1 MPSLRKRLQN
11 LFATNVVVR
20 SYGKDRLKVVD
31 TNQLQSRGNLNQT
44 KVADRYTRM
53 HGANKHMVGGMGG
66 YDSNYYMHQNR
77 MQLYADYEMMDRDPI
92 ISAALDIYSDES
104 TLANQFGDILTIKTS
119 NSRIQKILY
128 NLFYDILNIEFNLW
142 TWIRNMTKYGDFFL
156 KLDIANEIGVIN
168 VRPFSSY
175 EIERWEEYNEET
187 GEYKIE
193 FKHVGNR
200 QQGYDVFEIAHFRML
215 SDSNFLPYGRSM
227 LEGARKEFQ
236 KLMMMEDAML
246 IHRIMRAPEKRIFKI
261 DIGNIPP
268 NEVDAFMEQIINKMK
283 KIPHIDPQTGN
294 YNLKFNLNNMLED
307 YYLPVRGGNSTTS
320 IDTLPGMTF
329 TGMDDINYIKDK
341 MVGALKVPKAFLGYS
356 EAVEGKTTL
365 AAMDIRF
372 ARTIER
378 IQKIV
383 VSELYKIAIVHL
395 YTQGFEGE
403 DLIDFELEL
412 TAPSIIYDQQKVAL
426 MTEKM
431 TLATAMKDSKLV
443 SDKFIYEYIFNM
455 SEDQWLQQRTDVV
468 EDLKLRFRQNQIEQE
483 GNDPAITGV
492 SFGTPHDLASIHMS
506 SDEVED
512 KDKGGRPKEGIKFG
526 QHKNEF
532 GWDPTG
538 KKTIDQAFRPEN
550 QKTTFQP
557 DPRAAD
563 TIKPY
568 QRESHEILKHLK
580 RKNNKT
586 PDILLESLKD
596 KIDPL
601 SNDSGTMLDE
611 NNILQD

>member
-11 LFATNVVVR
+11 LFATNVIVR

-31 TNQLQSRGNLNQT
+31 TNQLQSKGNLNQS
-44 KVADRYTRM
+44 KIADRYTRL
-53 HGANKHMVGGMGG
+53 HGANKHRVGGMGG

-77 MQLYADYEMMDRDPI
+77 MQLYADYEMMDKDPI

-104 TLANQFGDILTIKTS
+104 TLADQFGDILTIKTS
-119 NSRIQKILY
+119 KTQIQKILY

-175 EIERWEEYNEET
+175 EIERWEEYDEVT
-187 GEYKIE
+187 GEYKIQ
-193 FKHVGNR
+193 FKHIAN
-200 QQGYDVFEIAHFRML
+200 QHATYDVFEIAHFRML

-268 NEVDAFMEQIINKMK
+268 NEVDSFMEQIITKMK

-341 MVGALKVPKAFLGYS
+341 MVGALKIPKAFLGYA
-356 EAVEGKTTL
+356 EAVEGKTNL
-365 AAMDIRF
+365 ASMDIRF

-431 TLATAMKDSKLV
+431 TLATAMKDSKLI
-443 SDKFIYEYIFNM
+443 SDKFIYEFIFNM
-455 SEDQWLQQRTDVV
+455 SEDQWLQQRSDVV

-483 GNDPAITGV
+483 GNDPAVTGV

-506 SDEVED
+506 SDEVEE

-538 KKTIDQAFRPEN
+538 KKAMDQAFRPEN
-550 QKTTFQP
+550 QKTTFQA
-557 DPRAAD
+557 DTRAAD
-563 TIKPY
+563 IIKPMT
-568 QRESHEILKHLK
+568 RESHEILRFLK
-580 RKNNKT
+580 RNKQKT
-586 PDILLESLKD
+586 PNMLIESLTEKQ
-596 KIDPL
+596 DPT
-601 SNDSGTMLDE
+601 SNDSGTILDE
-611 NNILQD
+611 NNIL